1 LGHCDGCSLQHA
13 GDEDR
18 VGDERK
24 TGLGKSR
31 KWGPIL
37 TKPERI
43 QRGWHRL
50 GVFIVFLCS
59 ALYALGPGQSLSK
72 FAVGMAVL
80 AGVGYPLFWIIGW
93 TIAGFHRGRD
103 DR

>member
-1 LGHCDGCSLQHA
+1 M
-13 GDEDR
+13 
-18 VGDERK
+18 GDERK

-43 QRGWHRL
+43 QRGWRRL
-50 GVFIVFLCS
+50 GVFIVFLCPILF
-59 ALYALGPGQSLSK
+59 ALKSGPSLAE
-72 FAVGMAVL
+72 FAVAVAVV

-93 TIAGFHRGRD
+93 TIAGFHRGRG